1 MRVKAS
7 RFLGKH
13 NLTNLN
19 ARIARYFI
27 LAHTIQMVMVV
38 MVGGILLNI
47 PKNLLLYVPTLDFG
61 QDSRILYCSLLHA
74 VLIKE

>member
-27 LAHTIQMVMVV
+27 LAHTIQMV